1 MPKETPVRDNFAF
14 FFYFDA
20 DEEEKTSLE
29 LSLANIFPLRGREGK
44 DNCLDFDFGWIED
57 RSSSTEF
64 GKNLILIGARS
75 TKTEFKAG
83 RGVQENT
90 RQYRETKEANVIFLV
105 LLTNI

>member
-1 MPKETPVRDNFAF
+1 MLMKKRRLVRAF
-14 FFYFDA
+14 IGKY
-20 DEEEKTSLE
+20 
-29 LSLANIFPLRGREGK
+29 LSSVPRGK

-83 RGVQENT
+83 RGVQE
-90 RQYRETKEANVIFLV
+90 KH
-105 LLTNI
+105 